1 MSLAPLFQSGTVVT
15 LHALAAL
22 AALVLGGLQFLLPK
36 GAPLHRIL
44 GYVWATLMMGVAASS
59 LAIHDIRMFGPFSP
73 IHLLSLLVLVTVPL
87 AVIAARRGRIGRHRA
102 EMTNLFLLALVGA
115 GAFTLLPG
123 RVMHAVVFGP

>member
-1 MSLAPLFQSGTVVT
+1 MSLAPLFQSGTVIT

-36 GAPLHRIL
+36 GTNRHRIL
-44 GYVWATLMMGVAASS
+44 GYSWAALMMAVAASS
-59 LAIHDIRMFGPFSP
+59 LAIHDIRMIGPFSP

-87 AVIAARRGRIGRHRA
+87 AVRDARRGRIAGHRLG
-102 EMTNLFLLALVGA
+102 MMQIFGLALLGA